1 MIKQSTTMKTDP
13 TKNKHG
19 GNAQSN
25 AAFSGIYAH
34 LTLRQEQVLA
44 TVKAYG
50 TNGTTCREIAERHGR
65 GMNAISGR
73 LTELKAMGKI
83 TQCGTR
89 DGCAVWIL
97 ANRKAEN
104 QTDVLEQLREA
115 WQRGDKEDKAAI
127 KITVEA
133 YQRDDPKERETVQ
146 RRIEAHLKL

>member
-1 MIKQSTTMKTDP
+1 MKDP

-19 GNAQSN
+19 GNAQSST
-25 AAFSGIYAH
+25 AFAGIYAH

-44 TVKAYG
+44 TVKARG
-50 TNGTTCREIAERHGR
+50 ADGTTCREIAERHGR

-83 TQCGTR
+83 EQCGTR
-89 DGCAVWIL
+89 DGCAVWIM
-97 ANRKAEN
+97 ANLKAEN
-104 QTDVLEQLREA
+104 QTDVLKKLREA

-127 KITVEA
+127 KITVDA
-133 YQRDDPKERETVQ
+133 FQKDDPKERETVQ

>member
-1 MIKQSTTMKTDP
+1 MKTDP

-25 AAFSGIYAH
+25 AAFASIYAH

-44 TVKAYG
+44 TVKARG
-50 TNGTTCREIAERHGR
+50 ADGTTCREIAERHGR

-83 TQCGTR
+83 VQCGTR
-89 DGCAVWIL
+89 DGCAVWVL
-97 ANRKAEN
+97 ANHKAEN

-115 WQRGDKEDKAAI
+115 WQRGDREDKAAI
-127 KITVEA
+127 KITVDA
-133 YQRDDPKERETVQ
+133 FQKDDPKERETVQ